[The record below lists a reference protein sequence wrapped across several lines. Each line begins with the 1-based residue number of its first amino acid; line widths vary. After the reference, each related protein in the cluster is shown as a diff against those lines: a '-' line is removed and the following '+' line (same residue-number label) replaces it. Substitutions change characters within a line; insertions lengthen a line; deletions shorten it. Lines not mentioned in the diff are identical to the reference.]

1 MPTAKK
7 LPSGSWRCQVYDY
20 TDDNGKRH
28 YESFTTDTKKDAEFM
43 AAQFAMEKEQRRH
56 MSSSSL
62 RNAID
67 VYIETSDAIL
77 SPTTIQGYQKIQK
90 NAFADIMELPLKKLT
105 RQSLQDAVNL
115 EAKRPNAKRKDKAPI
130 SAKTVHN
137 EYGLITAVL
146 NKYIPSLDCTVRLPQ
161 TETHIKD
168 LPLPDEIY
176 AAVKGSEVELAV
188 MLAMWLSFS
197 MSEVRGLTKSKSIR
211 GNYLVVEKVVV
222 DVDNQPVIKRKGK
235 TKTRTRMHR
244 LPAYIQELIS
254 QTDPQEDRLVPMT
267 RSQVYFRFTRL
278 IEKAGLKPM
287 TYHDLRHVNASVM
300 ALLQVPDKYAQ
311 ERGGWK
317 TDTVMKKV
325 YTHTF
330 GQERQRVDNMIDEY
344 FEGQIGIA
352 EPNLPEG
359 YASWLRTIGRQDTLE
374 LREKYAA
381 FMAEISET
389 CNTKCNTQ

>member
-7 LPSGSWRCQVYDY
+7 LPSGSWRCQAYDY

-28 YESFTTDTKKDAEFM
+28 YESFTADSKKDAEFM

-56 MSSSSL
+56 MSSNSL

-105 RQSLQDAVNL
+105 KQRLQDAVNL
-115 EAKRPNAKRKDKAPI
+115 EAKRPNAKRKDKVPI

-137 EYGLITAVL
+137 EYGLITAVI
-146 NKYIPSLDCTVRLPQ
+146 NKYLPSLDCTVRLPQ

-176 AAVKGSEVELAV
+176 NAVKGSEVELAV

-211 GNYLVVEKVVV
+211 GKLSC
-222 DVDNQPVIKRKGK
+222 GG
-235 TKTRTRMHR
+235 
-244 LPAYIQELIS
+244 
-254 QTDPQEDRLVPMT
+254 
-267 RSQVYFRFTRL
+267 RSYC
-278 IEKAGLKPM
+278 G
-287 TYHDLRHVNASVM
+287 
-300 ALLQVPDKYAQ
+300 
-311 ERGGWK
+311 
-317 TDTVMKKV
+317 
-325 YTHTF
+325 
-330 GQERQRVDNMIDEY
+330 
-344 FEGQIGIA
+344 
-352 EPNLPEG
+352 
-359 YASWLRTIGRQDTLE
+359 
-374 LREKYAA
+374 
-381 FMAEISET
+381 
-389 CNTKCNTQ
+389 C

>member
-62 RNAID
+62 RNAIN

-77 SPTTIQGYQKIQK
+77 SPTTIQGYRKIQK

-161 TETHIKD
+161 VETYIKD

-197 MSEVRGLTKSKSIR
+197 MSEVRGLKKSKSIR
-211 GNYLVVEKVVV
+211 GNYLVVEEVVV
-222 DVDNQPVIKRKGK
+222 DVDNQSIVKRKGK

-244 LPAYIQELIS
+244 MPAYIQELIS
-254 QTDPQEDRLVPMT
+254 RTDPQEDRLVPMT
-267 RSQVYFRFTRL
+267 RSQVYFRFVKL

-317 TDTVMKKV
+317 TDAVMKKV

-344 FEGQIGIA
+344 FEEQIGIT
-352 EPNLPEG
+352 EPDILEG
-359 YASWLRTIGRQDTLE
+359 YMAWLRNIGRQDTLE

-389 CNTKCNTQ
+389 CNTICNTK

>member
-1 MPTAKK
+1 MAKAK
-7 LPSGSWRCQVYDY
+7 RLPSGSWRCQVYDY

-28 YESFTTDTKKDAEFM
+28 YESFTADSKKDAEFM

-56 MSSSSL
+56 MSSNSL

-67 VYIETSDAIL
+67 VYIDTSDAIL
-77 SPTTIQGYQKIQK
+77 SPTTIQGYRKIQK
-90 NAFADIMELPLKKLT
+90 NAFSHIMELPLKKLT

-161 TETHIKD
+161 VETHIKD

-197 MSEVRGLTKSKSIR
+197 MSEVRGLTKTKSIR
-211 GNYLVVEKVVV
+211 GNYLVVEEVVV
-222 DVDNQPVIKRKGK
+222 DVDNQSIVKRKGK

-244 LPAYIQELIS
+244 MPAYIQELIS
-254 QTDPQEDRLVPMT
+254 RTDPQEDRLVPMT

-317 TDTVMKKV
+317 TDAVMKKV

-344 FEGQIGIA
+344 FEEQIGIT
-352 EPNLPEG
+352 EPDIPEG
-359 YASWLRTIGRQDTLE
+359 YMAWLRNIGHQDTLE

>member
-77 SPTTIQGYQKIQK
+77 SPTTIQGYRKIQK
-90 NAFADIMELPLKKLT
+90 NAFSDIMEQPLKKLT

-161 TETHIKD
+161 VETHIKD

>member
-1 MPTAKK
+1 MAKAKK
-7 LPSGSWRCQVYDY
+7 LPSGTWRCQVYDY

-28 YESFTTDTKKDAEFM
+28 YESFTADSKKDAEFM

-67 VYIETSDAIL
+67 AYIETSDAIL
-77 SPTTIQGYQKIQK
+77 SPTTIQGYRKIQK
-90 NAFADIMELPLKKLT
+90 NAFSDIMELPLKKLT

-161 TETHIKD
+161 VETHIKD

-197 MSEVRGLTKSKSIR
+197 MSEVRGLKKSKSIR
-211 GNYLVVEKVVV
+211 GNYLVVEEVVV
-222 DVDNQPVIKRKGK
+222 DVDNQSIVKRKGK

-244 LPAYIQELIS
+244 MPAYIQELIS
-254 QTDPQEDRLVPMT
+254 RTDPQEDRLVPMT
-267 RSQVYFRFTRL
+267 RSQVYFRFVKL

-317 TDTVMKKV
+317 TDAVMKKV

-344 FEGQIGIA
+344 FEEQIGIT
-352 EPNLPEG
+352 EPDIPEG
-359 YASWLRTIGRQDTLE
+359 YMAWLRNIGRQDSPD
-374 LREKYAA
+374 LRKKYAA
-381 FMAEISET
+381 FMESLPQT

>member
-1 MPTAKK
+1 MAKAK
-7 LPSGSWRCQVYDY
+7 RLPSGSWRCQAYDY

-28 YESFTTDTKKDAEFM
+28 YESFTADSKKDAEFM
-43 AAQFAMEKEQRRH
+43 AAQFAIEKEQRRH
-56 MSSSSL
+56 MSSNSL
-62 RNAID
+62 RNAINI
-67 VYIETSDAIL
+67 YIETSDAIL
-77 SPTTIQGYQKIQK
+77 SPTTVQGYRKIQK
-90 NAFADIMELPLKKLT
+90 NAFTDIMELPLKKIT
-105 RQSLQDAVNL
+105 RQSLQDAVNR

-146 NKYIPSLDCTVRLPQ
+146 NKYLPSLDCTVRLPQ

-176 AAVKGSEVELAV
+176 NAVKGSEVELAV

-211 GNYLVVEKVVV
+211 GNYLVVEEVIV
-222 DVDNQPVIKRKGK
+222 DVDNKPVVKQKGK

-244 LPAYIQELIS
+244 MPAYIQELIS
-254 QTDPQEDRLVPMT
+254 KTDPQENSLVPMT

-317 TDTVMKKV
+317 TDNVMKTV

-344 FEGQIGIA
+344 FEEQIGMA
-352 EPNLPEG
+352 EPDLPEG
-359 YASWLRTIGRQDTLE
+359 YMAWLRNIGVQDSPE
-374 LREKYAA
+374 LRIRYSD
-381 FMAEISET
+381 FMESISQMR
-389 CNTKCNTQ
+389 NTKYNTQ

>member
-1 MPTAKK
+1 MAKAKK
-7 LPSGSWRCQVYDY
+7 LPSGTWRCQVYDY

-28 YESFTTDTKKDAEFM
+28 YESFTADSKKDAEFM

>member
-1 MPTAKK
+1 MAKAKK
-7 LPSGSWRCQVYDY
+7 LPSGTWRCQVYNY

-28 YESFTTDTKKDAEFM
+28 YESFTADSKKDAEFM

-77 SPTTIQGYQKIQK
+77 SPTTIQGYRKIQK
-90 NAFADIMELPLKKLT
+90 NAFSDIMEQPLKKLT

-161 TETHIKD
+161 VETHIKD

-211 GNYLVVEKVVV
+211 GNYLVVEEVVV
-222 DVDNQPVIKRKGK
+222 DVDNQPVTKRKGK

-244 LPAYIQELIS
+244 MPAYIQELIS
-254 QTDPQEDRLVPMT
+254 QTDPQEDHLVPMT

-317 TDTVMKKV
+317 TDAVMKKV

-344 FEGQIGIA
+344 FEEQIGIT
-352 EPNLPEG
+352 EPDIPEG
-359 YASWLRTIGRQDTLE
+359 YMAWLRNIGRQDTLE

>member
-20 TDDNGKRH
+20 TDAEGKRH
-28 YESFTTDTKKDAEFM
+28 YESFTAESKKDSEFL
-43 AAQFAMEKEQRRH
+43 AAQFSMEKEQRRH

-62 RNAID
+62 HNAID

-77 SPTTIQGYQKIQK
+77 SPTTIQGYRKIQK
-90 NAFADIMELPLKKLT
+90 NAFSDIMELPLKKLT

-211 GNYLVVEKVVV
+211 GNYLVVEEVVV
-222 DVDNQPVIKRKGK
+222 DVDNQSIVKRKGK

-244 LPAYIQELIS
+244 MPVYIQELIS
-254 QTDPQEDRLVPMT
+254 RTDPQEDRLVPMT
-267 RSQVYFRFTRL
+267 RSQVYFRFVKL

-317 TDTVMKKV
+317 TDAVMKKV

-344 FEGQIGIA
+344 FEEQIGIT
-352 EPNLPEG
+352 EPDIPEG
-359 YASWLRTIGRQDTLE
+359 YMAWLRNIGRQDTLE

>member
-1 MPTAKK
+1 
-7 LPSGSWRCQVYDY
+7 
-20 TDDNGKRH
+20 
-28 YESFTTDTKKDAEFM
+28 M
-43 AAQFAMEKEQRRH
+43 AAQFSLEKEQRRH

-77 SPTTIQGYQKIQK
+77 SPTTIQGYRKIQK
-90 NAFADIMELPLKKLT
+90 NAFSDIMELPLKKLT
-105 RQSLQDAVNL
+105 RQSLQDAVNS

-137 EYGLITAVL
+137 EYGLVTAVL
-146 NKYIPSLDCTVRLPQ
+146 NKYIPSLNCTVRLPQ

>member
-28 YESFTTDTKKDAEFM
+28 YESFTSDIKKDAEFM

-77 SPTTIQGYQKIQK
+77 SPTTIQGYRKIQK
-90 NAFADIMELPLKKLT
+90 NAFSDIMEQPLKKLT

-161 TETHIKD
+161 VETHIKD

-211 GNYLVVEKVVV
+211 GNYLVVEEVVV
-222 DVDNQPVIKRKGK
+222 DVDNQPVTKRKGK

-244 LPAYIQELIS
+244 MPAYIQELIS
-254 QTDPQEDRLVPMT
+254 QTDPQEDHLVPMK

-317 TDTVMKKV
+317 TDAVMKKV

-344 FEGQIGIA
+344 FEEQIGIT
-352 EPNLPEG
+352 EPDIPEG
-359 YASWLRTIGRQDTLE
+359 YMAWLRNIGRQDTLE